1 MGRYGIWQ
9 DSSIEDPEELL
20 RATWEQLQSTKEPE
34 VNYRMSVQMLESI
47 PGHEHEKVQLGDTV
61 RSFDREF
68 ARPIEVQARVIAI
81 EYDLLDIEGTA
92 VVEIGQFLSVNQP
105 DDRLDRIEAW

>member
-1 MGRYGIWQ
+1 MSQYGYQQNGGRLHRYGIWQ

-20 RATWEQLQSTKEPE
+20 RATWEQLQSAKEPE

-61 RSFDREF
+61 RAFDREF

-81 EYDLLDIEGTA
+81 EYDLLLIN
-92 VVEIGQFLSVNQP
+92 ISIKKILKKN
-105 DDRLDRIEAW
+105 